1 MVDRGTQLDVSEEF
15 EREKGAAGVNE
26 QSGMSCSVI
35 TSLKSKN
42 KDAQESPVL
51 TTVRPQESLVSGME
65 KQWPATVEDETDT
78 HILGHHDEES

>member
-15 EREKGAAGVNE
+15 EREKRAAGVNE

-51 TTVRPQESLVSGME
+51 TTVRPHSRKPGLRNGETMASHSGR
-65 KQWPATVEDETDT
+65 
-78 HILGHHDEES
+78 